1 MNLDLM
7 QLSGMG
13 WFAKTLEAAARLQVA
28 DELGDSTMTYQE
40 IAERAGA
47 DADALHAVLRSLS
60 ALGVFA
66 HLGDG
71 KFANSP
77 LSHRLRDDHPQSMRH
92 YVILAAGLYT
102 DVFGNVLHTARTGGS
117 AFRALHGTNI
127 YGYLEKHPEDAD
139 LYDNAMEDLTRP
151 VSAELARTY
160 DFSAVRSVIDLGGG
174 RGALIKGVLLAHP
187 HLTGAVGERADTCTR
202 AAADLRRTGDTDLLE
217 RLSYVETDILSRVP
231 RGHDLY
237 TLKNVLHNWNPES
250 SVRILRNIRAA
261 LTETAERRAGPV
273 PRLLVIEPLIEREV
287 DWMRAL
293 FQMTVSQDGTE
304 GRTEEGQIAQLEE
317 AGLTVER
324 VVRLA
329 TGHAVF
335 ESLPTANG
343 S

>member
-1 MNLDLM
+1 MDLDLM

-13 WFAKTLEAAARLQVA
+13 WFSKTLEAAARLQVA

-40 IAERAGA
+40 IAERVGA
-47 DADALHAVLRSLS
+47 DADALQAILRSLS

-102 DVFGNVLHTARTGGS
+102 DTFGNVLHTARTGGS

-174 RGALIKGVLLAHP
+174 RGALLKGLLLAHP
-187 HLTGAVGERADTCTR
+187 HLTGIVGERADTCAR
-202 AAADLRRTGDTDLLE
+202 AAADLRRIGSTDLLE
-217 RLSYVETDILSRVP
+217 RLSYVETDILSKVP
-231 RGHDLY
+231 GGYDLY

-261 LTETAERRAGPV
+261 LTGTAEQPGGRA
-273 PRLLVIEPLIEREV
+273 PRLLVIEPLIEQEA

-324 VVRLA
+324 VIRLA
-329 TGHAVF
+329 TGHSVF
-335 ESLPTANG
+335 ESLPTT
-343 S
+343 SER